1 MALTA
6 TVRRVNDVSI
16 VDINGKITLGENTG
30 MLRDEVRSLLSKG
43 AKNLVFNMA
52 HVGYIDSSG
61 LGELVSAYT
70 TTANQ
75 GGSLKLLN
83 LQSKARDLM
92 QLTKLYTVFAVFEDE
107 KTAVE
112 SFGAGAKILKSE
124 SS

>member
-1 MALTA
+1 MALTV
-6 TVRRVNDVSI
+6 TVRKVGNVSI

>member
-1 MALTA
+1 MALTV
-6 TVRRVNDVSI
+6 TVRKVGNVSI

-30 MLRDEVRSLLSKG
+30 MLRDEVRSLLSKW

-70 TTANQ
+70 TAANQ
-75 GGSLKLLN
+75 GGSLKLLD

>member
-1 MALTA
+1 MALTV
-6 TVRRVNDVSI
+6 TVRKVGNVSI

-43 AKNLVFNMA
+43 AKNLVLNMA

-70 TTANQ
+70 TAANQ
-75 GGSLKLLN
+75 GSSLKLLN

>member
-6 TVRRVNDVSI
+6 TVRKVGDVFI
-16 VDINGKITLGENTG
+16 VDISGKITHGENTG
-30 MLRDEVRSLLSKG
+30 LLRDEVRSLLSQG
-43 AKNLVFNMA
+43 AKNLVVDMA

-70 TTANQ
+70 TTASH
-75 GGSLKLLN
+75 GASLKLLN
-83 LQSKARDLM
+83 LQSKARALM

-107 KTAVE
+107 KTAVD

>member
-1 MALTA
+1 MALTV
-6 TVRRVNDVSI
+6 TVRKVGDVSI

-30 MLRDEVRSLLSKG
+30 MLRDEVRSLLSMG
-43 AKNLVFNMA
+43 AKNLVFDMA

-70 TTANQ
+70 TIANQ

-107 KTAVE
+107 TTAIE

>member
-1 MALTA
+1 MALTI
-6 TVRRVNDVSI
+6 TVRKVGDVSI

-43 AKNLVFNMA
+43 AKNLVFDMA

-70 TTANQ
+70 TIANQ

-83 LQSKARDLM
+83 LQGKARDLM

>member
-1 MALTA
+1 MALTV
-6 TVRRVNDVSI
+6 TVRKVGNVSI

-61 LGELVSAYT
+61 LGALVSAYT
-70 TTANQ
+70 TTANH

-92 QLTKLYTVFAVFEDE
+92 QLTKLYTVSAVFEDE

>member
-1 MALTA
+1 MALTV
-6 TVRRVNDVSI
+6 TVRKVGNVSI

-43 AKNLVFNMA
+43 AKNLVLNMA

>member
-1 MALTA
+1 MALTV
-6 TVRRVNDVSI
+6 TVRKVGNVSI
-16 VDINGKITLGENTG
+16 VDINGKITLGKNTG

-43 AKNLVFNMA
+43 AKNLVFDMA

-70 TTANQ
+70 TAANQ

>member
-1 MALTA
+1 MALTV
-6 TVRRVNDVSI
+6 TVRKVGDVSI

-30 MLRDEVRSLLSKG
+30 MLRDEVRFLLSKG
-43 AKNLVFNMA
+43 AKNLVFDMA

-70 TTANQ
+70 TIANR

>member
-1 MALTA
+1 MALTV
-6 TVRRVNDVSI
+6 TVRKVGDVSI

-30 MLRDEVRSLLSKG
+30 MLRDEVRSLLSRG

-70 TTANQ
+70 TAANQ

-107 KTAVE
+107 QTAVE
-112 SFGAGAKILKSE
+112 SFGAGAKIL
-124 SS
+124 

>member
-6 TVRRVNDVSI
+6 TVRKVNDVSI
-16 VDINGKITLGENTG
+16 VDITGKITLGENTG

-83 LQSKARDLM
+83 LQSKTRDLM

-107 KTAVE
+107 RTAVASLE
-112 SFGAGAKILKSE
+112 AVSKA
-124 SS
+124 

>member
-1 MALTA
+1 MALTV
-6 TVRRVNDVSI
+6 TVRKVGDVSI

>member
-1 MALTA
+1 MALTV
-6 TVRRVNDVSI
+6 TVRKVGNVSI

-70 TTANQ
+70 TTTNQ

>member
-1 MALTA
+1 MALTV
-6 TVRRVNDVSI
+6 TVRKVGDVSI

-30 MLRDEVRSLLSKG
+30 MLRDEVRSLLSMG
-43 AKNLVFNMA
+43 AKNLVFDMA

>member
-43 AKNLVFNMA
+43 AKNLVLNMA

>member
-6 TVRRVNDVSI
+6 AVRKFGDVSV
-16 VDINGKITLGENTG
+16 VDLNGKITLGENTG
-30 MLRDEVRSLLSKG
+30 LLRDEVRSLLSQG
-43 AKNLVFNMA
+43 ARNLVFNMA

-61 LGELVSAYT
+61 LGELVGAYT
-70 TTANQ
+70 TAANQ

-112 SFGAGAKILKSE
+112 SFGAGPKILTSE